1 MRGGAVRTTVRTAP
15 PVFLWSHCRNP
26 PGVPPHWKGET
37 VRTRGP
43 GRETLTMR
51 SDDDDALH
59 AFVESRRTALFRSAY
74 LLCGDRHEAEDLVQ
88 ATLVKVVLGG
98 RRHGRLDNI
107 EAYAR
112 KTLVNT
118 FIAARRRFWRRE
130 QSYGE
135 LPERAVHAPDTDTG
149 LAVRAALARLT
160 PRQRAVLVLRYWED
174 LSVEAT
180 AELLGMRENT
190 VKSHAARG
198 LAALRAEMA
207 EELV

>member
-1 MRGGAVRTTVRTAP
+1 MRI
-15 PVFLWSHCRNP
+15 
-26 PGVPPHWKGET
+26 
-37 VRTRGP
+37 
-43 GRETLTMR
+43 
-51 SDDDDALH
+51 DDAALH

-88 ATLVKVVLGG
+88 TTLVTVVLGG

-112 KTLVNT
+112 KVLVNT
-118 FIAARRRFWRRE
+118 FIAARRRLWRRE
-130 QSYGE
+130 QTYGE
-135 LPERAVHAPDTDTG
+135 LPDRAGHVPDADTG

-160 PRQRAVLVLRYWED
+160 AKQRAVLVLRYWED

-190 VKSHAARG
+190 VKSHTARA
-198 LAALRAEMA
+198 LTALRAEMA
-207 EELV
+207 EERV

>member
-1 MRGGAVRTTVRTAP
+1 MRT
-15 PVFLWSHCRNP
+15 
-26 PGVPPHWKGET
+26 
-37 VRTRGP
+37 
-43 GRETLTMR
+43 
-51 SDDDDALH
+51 DDDAALY
-59 AFVESRRTALFRSAY
+59 AFVEDRRTALYRSAY
-74 LLCGDRHEAEDLVQ
+74 LLCGDRHEADDLVQ
-88 ATLVKVVLGG
+88 TTLVKVVLGG

-118 FIAARRRFWRRE
+118 FIAGRRRFWRRE
-130 QSYGE
+130 QAYGE
-135 LPERAVHAPDTDTG
+135 LPDHAGTPADTDTG
-149 LAVRAALARLT
+149 LMVRAALARLT
-160 PRQRAVLVLRYWED
+160 ARQRAVLVLRYWED

-190 VKSHAARG
+190 VKSHTARG

>member
-1 MRGGAVRTTVRTAP
+1 MRI
-15 PVFLWSHCRNP
+15 
-26 PGVPPHWKGET
+26 
-37 VRTRGP
+37 
-43 GRETLTMR
+43 
-51 SDDDDALH
+51 DDDAALH
-59 AFVESRRTALFRSAY
+59 AFVEGRRTALFRSAY

-118 FIAARRRFWRRE
+118 FIATRRRFWRRE
-130 QSYGE
+130 HAYGE
-135 LPERAVHAPDTDTG
+135 LPDRAGHAPDTDTG

-160 PRQRAVLVLRYWED
+160 DKQRAVLVLRYWED

-180 AELLGMRENT
+180 AGLLGMREST

-207 EELV
+207 EEFV

>member
-1 MRGGAVRTTVRTAP
+1 MRI
-15 PVFLWSHCRNP
+15 
-26 PGVPPHWKGET
+26 
-37 VRTRGP
+37 
-43 GRETLTMR
+43 
-51 SDDDDALH
+51 DDDAALH
-59 AFVESRRTALFRSAY
+59 AFVEGRRTALFRSAY
-74 LLCGDRHEAEDLVQ
+74 LLCGDRHEADDLVQ

-98 RRHGRLDNI
+98 RRYGRLDNI

-112 KTLVNT
+112 KTLINT
-118 FIAARRRFWRRE
+118 FIASRRRFWRRE

-135 LPERAVHAPDTDTG
+135 LPDRPDRTADTDTG

-160 PRQRAVLVLRYWED
+160 DKQRAVLVLRYWED
-174 LSVEAT
+174 LSVEVT

-190 VKSHAARG
+190 VKSHTARG

>member
-1 MRGGAVRTTVRTAP
+1 
-15 PVFLWSHCRNP
+15 
-26 PGVPPHWKGET
+26 
-37 VRTRGP
+37 
-43 GRETLTMR
+43 MR
-51 SDDDDALH
+51 SDEHAALH
-59 AFVESRRTALFRSAY
+59 AFVESRRTALFRSAF

-88 ATLVKVVLGG
+88 TALVKVVLGA

-130 QSYGE
+130 QAYGE
-135 LPERAVHAPDTDTG
+135 LPDRAAQAPDTDTG

-180 AELLGMRENT
+180 AEMLGMRENT

-207 EELV
+207 EALV

>member
-1 MRGGAVRTTVRTAP
+1 MRT
-15 PVFLWSHCRNP
+15 
-26 PGVPPHWKGET
+26 
-37 VRTRGP
+37 
-43 GRETLTMR
+43 
-51 SDDDDALH
+51 DDDAALY
-59 AFVESRRTALFRSAY
+59 AFVEDRRTALYRSAY

-88 ATLVKVVLGG
+88 TTLVKVVLGG

-118 FIAARRRFWRRE
+118 FIAGRRRFWRRE
-130 QSYGE
+130 QAYGE
-135 LPERAVHAPDTDTG
+135 LPDHAVAPADTDTG
-149 LAVRAALARLT
+149 LMVRAALARLT
-160 PRQRAVLVLRYWED
+160 ARQRAVLVLRYWDD

-190 VKSHAARG
+190 VKSHTARG